1 MATGHNNGKTK
12 HLTAEKEEFCRLM
25 AFESSTDMNQTEC
38 YKQTHN
44 VGKLNKKGIC
54 ERASRLMKDCNIM
67 ARISELRRPVVER
80 FQADHE
86 AWLMKLREIVFL
98 DKRRM
103 FDEHNNC
110 IDIPLMPADVVSSIA
125 GFEISEEFVGKKE
138 DETRVPVG
146 YTKEFKMVNPLD
158 AIELYGKALGFF
170 PSEKMAL
177 AAQLEIEEANKEVT
191 RSIKVTF
198 VHAPVRPSFT
208 PEEHA

>member
-1 MATGHNNGKTK
+1 
-12 HLTAEKEEFCRLM
+12 M

-54 ERASRLMKDCNIM
+54 ERASRLMKDCNIA

-80 FQADHE
+80 FQVHHE
-86 AWLMKLREIVFL
+86 AWLTRLHEMAFV

-103 FDEHNNC
+103 FDKHNNC
-110 IDIPLMPADVVSSIA
+110 IDIPDMPADVSSSIA

-138 DETRVPVG
+138 DETRIAVG
-146 YTKEFKMVNPLD
+146 FTKKFKMVNPLD

-177 AAQLEIEEANKEVT
+177 AAQVKVEEEGDTVK
-191 RSIKVTF
+191 RSIEVTF
-198 VHAPVRPSFT
+198 VQAPPRP
-208 PEEHA
+208 

>member
-1 MATGHNNGKTK
+1 MASNGKQNWQARP
-12 HLTAEKEEFCRLM
+12 LTSDKEAFCRLM
-25 AFESSTDMNQTEC
+25 AFESSTDLNQSEV
-38 YKQTHN
+38 YAKTHN

-54 ERASRLMKDCNIM
+54 ERASRLMKNCNIM

-86 AWLMKLREIVFL
+86 VWLMRLREIVFL

-103 FDEHNNC
+103 FDTHNNC
-110 IDIPLMPADVVSSIA
+110 IDIPDMPADVVSSIS
-125 GFEISEEFVGKKE
+125 GFKITEEFVGKKE

-177 AAQLEIEEANKEVT
+177 AGKVEVDEVR
-191 RSIKVTF
+191 RSIEVTF
-198 VHAPVRPSFT
+198 VHAPVRP
-208 PEEHA
+208 